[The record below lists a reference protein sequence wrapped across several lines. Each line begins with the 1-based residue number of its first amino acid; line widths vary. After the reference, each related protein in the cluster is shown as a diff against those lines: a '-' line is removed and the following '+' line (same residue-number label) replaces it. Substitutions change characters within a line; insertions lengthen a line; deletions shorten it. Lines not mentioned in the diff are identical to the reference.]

1 MRLTLASDYA
11 LRTLLFAAARPER
24 LCTIEEIAG
33 FFGISRAHLKKV
45 VLRLAHAGLLWS
57 TRGRSGGFRLAR
69 PPAAIGLG
77 EVLRL
82 TERDFM
88 LVECMR
94 PGGRCAIRPG
104 CRLPGV
110 FDEAMAAFFAVLDRR
125 TLADLL
131 IDPRFL
137 PDPPASSG

>member
-1 MRLTLASDYA
+1 MRL
-11 LRTLLFAAARPER
+11 
-24 LCTIEEIAG
+24 

-45 VLRLAHAGLLWS
+45 VLRLAQAGLLWS
-57 TRGRSGGFRLAR
+57 TRGRSGGFRIAR
-69 PPAAIGLG
+69 PAAEIGLG

-82 TERDFM
+82 TESDFM

-94 PGGRCAIRPG
+94 PGGSCAISPA

-110 FDEAMAAFFAVLDRR
+110 FDEAMTAFFAVLDRR

-131 IDPRFL
+131 IDPEEWSQIRTIVSRFL
-137 PDPPASSG
+137 HS